1 MVLACTLQVLFVQV
15 VIIENPNE
23 FVLSSQDVHQAAVRT
38 LVVTHAEC
46 NIWVILCLQKTSV
59 FCESN
64 FGKKKNKERKSIDAI
79 GHAIIIIVDKVKLLP
94 QSHIQIQ

>member
-1 MVLACTLQVLFVQV
+1 MVLACTLLFVQV
-15 VIIENPNE
+15 VIENPNE
-23 FVLSSQDVHQAAVRT
+23 FVLSSQDVHYSKLRT
-38 LVVTHAEC
+38 VVVTHAEC

-79 GHAIIIIVDKVKLLP
+79 GHWRIDKSP
-94 QSHIQIQ
+94 RHHYHC